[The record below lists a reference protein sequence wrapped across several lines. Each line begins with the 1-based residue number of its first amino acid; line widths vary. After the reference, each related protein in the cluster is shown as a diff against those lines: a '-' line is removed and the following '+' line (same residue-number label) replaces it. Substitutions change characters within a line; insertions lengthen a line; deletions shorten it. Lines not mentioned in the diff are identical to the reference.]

1 MALFFPFGF
10 QFFQLTAQKSILTQA
25 SIHHFHGA
33 SCEFRGPFPVF
44 LQFSLPILT
53 PLDVVGFQ
61 ASVGCAVFHVD
72 PPPGQFH
79 LRQTAEKR
87 RADVQFQ
94 LRKIRIPVQLP
105 FTFLPRTL
113 QSGFHRITPSQK
125 MSRSYSEQKTESRKE
140 ASPSKLFHGHHFF
153 PALLISSIILDPME
167 PRRSLQNDPPPFLP
181 EPERD
186 RGLLL
191 YIVSGA
197 GRLKSSVSASQEQ
210 KEHSQCSSSRVSSSP
225 SLQLGHFGLN
235 SKRHLLHTRL

>member
-1 MALFFPFGF
+1 MCAISRTLLFFPFGF
-10 QFFQLTAQKSILTQA
+10 QFFQL
-25 SIHHFHGA
+25 
-33 SCEFRGPFPVF
+33 
-44 LQFSLPILT
+44 
-53 PLDVVGFQ
+53 
-61 ASVGCAVFHVD
+61 
-72 PPPGQFH
+72 
-79 LRQTAEKR
+79 
-87 RADVQFQ
+87 
-94 LRKIRIPVQLP
+94 RKIPIPVQLP
-105 FTFLPRTL
+105 FTFLPCTL

-125 MSRSYSEQKTESRKE
+125 MPRPHSEQKTESRKE
-140 ASPSKLFHGHHFF
+140 ASPNKQFHRDHFF

-210 KEHSQCSSSRVSSSP
+210 KEHSQCSPSRVSSSP

-235 SKRHLLHTRL
+235 SKRHLLHTRLWLNTRSSLEWHWGQTTLIFHFPFKFIF